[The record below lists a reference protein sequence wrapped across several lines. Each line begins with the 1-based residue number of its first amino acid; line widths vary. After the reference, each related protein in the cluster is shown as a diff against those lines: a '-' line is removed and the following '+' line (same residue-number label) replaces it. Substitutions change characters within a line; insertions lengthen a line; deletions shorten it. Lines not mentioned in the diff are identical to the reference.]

1 MVMGTSA
8 DMTKLMTTLPA
19 TRIRLSAATL
29 NTRLVAT
36 YASGSSGAPAQSE
49 PQAGLRPRRHWNPAA
64 RAGRR
69 GQEGSDK

>member
-1 MVMGTSA
+1 MQHRIETLPQADCPPLTVNAKMVMGTSA

-36 YASGSSGAPAQSE
+36 
-49 PQAGLRPRRHWNPAA
+49 
-64 RAGRR
+64 
-69 GQEGSDK
+69 